1 MFTTTCALTVAL
13 ALQAGAPAPAP
24 PPADDRPIHE
34 FFQNL
39 GRDIVALPSQE
50 TAIVIGS
57 AIGGALATR
66 PADDNIQIWA
76 DEQGPSGYTPLGRTM
91 GDGWIQGGAALG
103 TYGVGLIARHRPT
116 IHLGSDLIRAQALNA
131 VITRGLKFAAGRRRP
146 SGGPESFPSGHASAS
161 FTTAAVLQSH
171 FGPGVGIPA
180 YAVAG
185 FIGWTR
191 VRDNAHWLTDV
202 IIGSAIGTVVG
213 RTVAR
218 GHRQQ
223 TWAVVPAV
231 SRNQVAIHV
240 VRRTDSSSARPR

>member
-13 ALQAGAPAPAP
+13 ALQSAAPAPP

-39 GRDIVALPSQE
+39 GRDIVSLPSRE

-57 AIGGALATR
+57 AVGGALVTR

-76 DEQGPSGYTPLGRTM
+76 DEQGPSEYTPLGRTM

-103 TYGVGLIARHRPT
+103 TYGIGLLVQHRPT

-131 VITRGLKFAAGRRRP
+131 VVTRGLKFVAGRRRP
-146 SGGPESFPSGHASAS
+146 SGGHESMPSGHASAS
-161 FTTAAVLQSH
+161 FATAAVLHSH
-171 FGPGVGIPA
+171 YGPEVGIPA

-202 IIGSAIGTVVG
+202 IVGSAIGTVVG
-213 RTVAR
+213 RTIAR
-218 GHRQQ
+218 DHREREW
-223 TWAVVPAV
+223 TVIPAV
-231 SRNQVAIHV
+231 GRHQVAIHV
-240 VRRTDSSSARPR
+240 VHRGW